1 VSDLEFILYMIVWA
15 CLMAINWEQ
24 TRIQEVP
31 CNFCFRYARRMDMMN
46 AGDGDRMCPHCKN
59 ELIESIER
67 SKDPENL
74 ISLDEMLAKYDVTD

>member
-1 VSDLEFILYMIVWA
+1 
-15 CLMAINWEQ
+15 
-24 TRIQEVP
+24 
-31 CNFCFRYARRMDMMN
+31 MDMMN